1 MMVNQCWCTVRHGE
15 LIRLVLMMLDGGEP
29 RFRDDSY
36 DINDD
41 NDDNDDNDHDHDDA
55 SFADVLCS

>member
-1 MMVNQCWCTVRHGE
+1 
-15 LIRLVLMMLDGGEP
+15 MMLDGGES
-29 RFRDDSY
+29 RFRDNSF

-55 SFADVLCS
+55 SFANVLCS